1 MNTYINIEDKARNI
15 VGEKIIKLTKTY
27 DYQEWNW
34 NSISSNPN
42 ITMDFI
48 EKYPDKPWDWKCIY
62 MNANITMDF
71 IEKYQHKPCNWECIS
86 MNKNMTIELIEKYN
100 DKLNFKFLYNFEQ
113 DYKNEL
119 EKLVKETFKTVLN
132 EFMEV
137 CLMPDNMKMMKGLGV
152 YSDISW

>member
-1 MNTYINIEDKARNI
+1 MEDKARNI
-15 VGEKIIKLTKTY
+15 VGEKIIKLTEKY
-27 DYQEWNW
+27 HDKPWNW
-34 NSISSNPN
+34 LYISENQN

-48 EKYPDKPWDWKCIY
+48 EKYPDKPWDWEYISL
-62 MNANITMDF
+62 NPNLTIDF
-71 IEKYQHKPCNWECIS
+71 IENNYYRLDFDS
-86 MNKNMTIELIEKYN
+86 
-100 DKLNFKFLYNFEQ
+100 LYKFEQ

-119 EKLVKETFKTVLN
+119 DKLYILQLKETFKTVLN